1 VQVGVAREVQEHG
14 VVHKGLGLGAYGS
27 ASHSSCVAAS
37 AAFAEYSRNPFGGCC
52 PKVLNLH
59 AVFSCYP
66 RIGSSV
72 DALTTAL
79 YVVNPSD
86 TVSDETQESLP
97 RACAESGGVP
107 EVPRDEARSAG

>member
-1 VQVGVAREVQEHG
+1 MRDEQRADIRQGEVVADVVQVGVAREIQEHG

-27 ASHSSCVAAS
+27 APHPSCAVAGV
-37 AAFAEYSRNPFGGCC
+37 AFAENSRNPFGGCC

-59 AVFSCYP
+59 AMFSCYP
-66 RIGSSV
+66 QIGSSV

-86 TVSDETQESLP
+86 TGF
-97 RACAESGGVP
+97 R
-107 EVPRDEARSAG
+107 